1 LARLAKRRRAYPLHY
16 VQCRKEPGNS
26 SLNTNFAVQHATG
39 EIVKIL
45 HQDDF
50 LFDRHALYRIA
61 RAMYDAPD
69 GLWGGTGCIHVNQR
83 ETRFYDPHIPRM
95 NPRLLHGH
103 NSFGYYR
110 MQLALGEPVLLPEL
124 LVAVRQWRCQVT
136 HTAVSE
142 ERKLAEIRYVLE
154 KHNMP
159 E

>member
-1 LARLAKRRRAYPLHY
+1 M
-16 VQCRKEPGNS
+16 E
-26 SLNTNFAVQHATG
+26 
-39 EIVKIL
+39 
-45 HQDDF
+45 
-50 LFDRHALYRIA
+50 FDEELIWVSDCE
-61 RAMYDAPD
+61 M
-69 GLWGGTGCIHVNQR
+69 
-83 ETRFYDPHIPRM
+83 
-95 NPRLLHGH
+95 
-103 NSFGYYR
+103 YYR